1 MPDLSVPGPGRM
13 RALDALASDTRS
25 LLRRAGKVQRRAAD
39 LGDPQVTEQGG
50 ELLDAT
56 ARLLDSLERRRVAE
70 RQLARQLVRGRSEA
84 EEEP

>member
-1 MPDLSVPGPGRM
+1 M

-50 ELLDAT
+50 ELLDAA
-56 ARLLDSLERRRVAE
+56 ARLLDSLERRRTAE
-70 RQLARQLVRGRSEA
+70 RQLARQLVRGQSDDGEQ
-84 EEEP
+84 P